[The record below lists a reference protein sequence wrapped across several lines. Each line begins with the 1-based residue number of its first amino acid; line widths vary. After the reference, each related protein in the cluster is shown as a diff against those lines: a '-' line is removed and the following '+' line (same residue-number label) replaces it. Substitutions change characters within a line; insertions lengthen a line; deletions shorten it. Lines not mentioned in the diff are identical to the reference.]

1 LLIPKVRTLLGA
13 AILIA
18 ATTVSTI
25 VVSKWNLFPPKD
37 YEECAARAAKDAK
50 SKDGL
55 SVLLS
60 ICASDFKGR
69 RKAGGGYAYYDSCQH
84 RTFDIKG
91 PNPTPDE
98 VHYVKLQCL
107 NYLDAE
113 ARAAAEEA
121 EAERKAQQA
130 AQEAREMRQQ
140 AEREARVEATRRL
153 RDRKIWAI
161 RDIHVTP
168 AFDCRGS
175 LTFCS
180 KKFKVTNGSNEA
192 LSGVLIGLAFAP
204 TTNAACPQPM
214 LNNICSKSKFLPV
227 RLATAVSSEQ
237 LMRHSQGF
245 ALVSKS
251 LMFSLLATSTPSVL
265 VIKC

>member
-1 LLIPKVRTLLGA
+1 LSCRNGICFLQRITRNALHAQQKTLNQKTGYPL
-13 AILIA
+13 
-18 ATTVSTI
+18 
-25 VVSKWNLFPPKD
+25 
-37 YEECAARAAKDAK
+37 
-50 SKDGL
+50 
-55 SVLLS
+55 

-204 TTNAACPQPM
+204 TTNAACPSTYAEQHM
-214 LNNICSKSKFLPV
+214 LQVKVSPGETRDGRVLGTV
-227 RLATAVSSEQ
+227 DETLTRLRACIKVLDVQ
-237 LMRHSQGF
+237 F
-245 ALVSKS
+245 AGD
-251 LMFSLLATSTPSVL
+251 
-265 VIKC
+265 